1 MLKIGLTGG
10 IGSGKSTVA
19 RIFQVLKVPV
29 FFADMA
35 AKKVMN
41 EDETLKQQLITV
53 FGAETYKGNILNNTY
68 LAAKVFK
75 DEQQLALLNSLVHP
89 ATIRAAE
96 QWFLEQEKQQV
107 AYVIK
112 EAALLFEAGATAGLD
127 FIVGVSAPEQ
137 LRIQRTVKRDNV
149 SVQEVKLRMLRQ
161 IDETIK
167 MKLCDFV
174 IVNDEQQMIIP
185 QVLDL
190 HEQFLSLS
198 KQAFNTKIS
207 KEPF

>member
-29 FFADMA
+29 FFADAA

-41 EDETLKQQLITV
+41 EDEDLKQKLIAA
-53 FGAETYKGNILNNTY
+53 FGAETYKENTLNSAY
-68 LAAKVFK
+68 LSAKVFK

-89 ATIRAAE
+89 ATLRAAE
-96 QWFLEQEKQQV
+96 QWFLQQEKQQV

-127 FIVGVSAPEQ
+127 FIVGVYAPEQ
-137 LRIQRTVKRDNV
+137 LRIQRTVKRDNI

-174 IVNDEQQMIIP
+174 IVNDEQQMVIP
-185 QVLDL
+185 QVLKL
-190 HEQFLSLS
+190 HEQFLIWSNPAQETNVL
-198 KQAFNTKIS
+198 
-207 KEPF
+207 KEK